1 LENLEGVIIAMNSR
15 ILLAAAAVV
24 AALPTSH
31 FVHAAPTTLH
41 APVNAMFAKEKT
53 VKLSLRN
60 GGTSSIELKVGDNLM
75 TLAAGQVV
83 KVDLPI
89 GTRIVTNTT
98 TSNAPAGTL
107 ITQVSPELS
116 GAVLTVK

>member
-1 LENLEGVIIAMNSR
+1 MKSHMLLCAAAIIAAM
-15 ILLAAAAVV
+15 
-24 AALPTSH
+24 PTSH
-31 FVHAAPTTLH
+31 IVYAAPTTIH

-60 GGTSSIELKVGDNLM
+60 GGTSPIELKVGDNLM

-83 KVDLPI
+83 KVDLPL

-98 TSNAPAGTL
+98 TSNAQAGAL
-107 ITQVSPELS
+107 ITQVSKELS
-116 GAVLTVK
+116 GAVVTIK